1 MLDCVF
7 GAFVVGV
14 CCSPHMPSLLLF
26 LQLPLLLLLACHCSS
41 VSHAATTDK
50 CSLQGWGAAG
60 PSPSSWAPCPW
71 CAAPATCPSPAAC
84 VHAPTS
90 YSITGTDTMLHSQLF
105 KGIWQDHAATCNE
118 SMVSTA
124 SMPGSPEARA
134 IVEPAAAA
142 GAEAGF
148 MSS

>member
-1 MLDCVF
+1 
-7 GAFVVGV
+7 
-14 CCSPHMPSLLLF
+14 
-26 LQLPLLLLLACHCSS
+26 
-41 VSHAATTDK
+41 
-50 CSLQGWGAAG
+50 
-60 PSPSSWAPCPW
+60 
-71 CAAPATCPSPAAC
+71 
-84 VHAPTS
+84 
-90 YSITGTDTMLHSQLF
+90 MLHSQLV